1 METLK
6 YFLDKFDRSE
16 LRKEY
21 PDFIQYVKSG
31 YNSFDLMEL
40 SCLTK
45 PKSFANEKEG
55 YYKKMFEFKDV
66 LGYKLVRIIFEY
78 GIYKSNRDL
87 NCTILELFK

>member
-55 YYKKMFEFKDV
+55 YYKRCLSLKMF
-66 LGYKLVRIIFEY
+66 
-78 GIYKSNRDL
+78 
-87 NCTILELFK
+87 